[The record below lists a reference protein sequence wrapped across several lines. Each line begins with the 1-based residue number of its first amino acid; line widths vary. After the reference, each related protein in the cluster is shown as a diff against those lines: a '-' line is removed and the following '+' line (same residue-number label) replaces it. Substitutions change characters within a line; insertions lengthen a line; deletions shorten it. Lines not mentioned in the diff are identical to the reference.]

1 MNIDFFP
8 EQQILE
14 VDGALQHLP
23 VGVEGVAPVLVAVV
37 AVAVQDGHAG
47 VVTVKQKVAISLK
60 VIKKTFKWLNEN
72 TLGQRKTE
80 NIN

>member
-1 MNIDFFP
+1 MNIDFFS
-8 EQQILE
+8 EQQILK
-14 VDGALQHLP
+14 VDGALQHLS

-60 VIKKTFKWLNEN
+60 GRNNKEYI
-72 TLGQRKTE
+72 
-80 NIN
+80 